1 MKYAALASG
10 SSGNCHALSDGKQ
23 TILIDAGIS
32 LKQIKLRLIQIGWE
46 PSQIGLVI
54 LSHEHTDHVAA
65 VPVLLRNTNWIFMA
79 TKETIAAISL
89 MYRIDIPSNRMVI
102 LHAGYITN
110 WNDVQ
115 ILPFSIPHDAIN
127 PVAFRIDM
135 SGTSTAIVTD
145 LGHQTDKIK
154 EHCLDL
160 DLLVV
165 EANHDIQMLRN
176 GSYPA
181 RLKARI
187 LSQIGHLSNESMSK
201 LLNSVL
207 SARLKNVVLAHLSK
221 ANNDPILAKFAATEA
236 LRTTATALHIA
247 QQHEPLLLIAD

>member
-10 SSGNCHALSDGKQ
+10 SNGNCHALSDGKQ
-23 TILIDAGIS
+23 IILIDAGIS
-32 LKQIKLRLIQIGWE
+32 LRQIKLRLMQIGWE

-54 LSHEHTDHVAA
+54 LSHEHTDHIAA

-79 TKETIAAISL
+79 TKETITAISL
-89 MYRIDIPSNRMVI
+89 MYRIDMPSNRIIV
-102 LHAGYITN
+102 LRAGYITN
-110 WNDVQ
+110 WNNIH

-127 PVAFRIDM
+127 PVAFRINM
-135 SGTSTAIVTD
+135 SGTSAAIVTD

-160 DLLVV
+160 DLLVL
-165 EANHDIQMLRN
+165 EANHDVQMLRN

-187 LSQIGHLSNESMSK
+187 LSQIGHLSNESMST
-201 LLNSVL
+201 LLSSVL

-221 ANNDPILAKFAATEA
+221 ANNDPILAKFAATEV
-236 LRTTATALHIA
+236 LRATATALHIA
-247 QQHEPLLLIAD
+247 QQHEPLLIAD